1 MAGDGWSRLGFPPRD
16 ALLVDESG
24 LRITRR
30 TRAPEGA
37 PRAGAGSRWRSFQR
51 LRSIPRSSCEHPK
64 REPPSRRR
72 RSNAGPRS
80 CRSPRDLASAGDRL
94 QLVAS
99 TTTLKTANMLVNGGH
114 ELRTVR
120 PMSDYPDAVSWS
132 ADDITAWN
140 DKPTWRQPCSPTMPR
155 PMSSTTGGVSARRT
169 VRSGPRRRHSWN
181 VQTEWGRVR
190 PRDRHSVRAPAR
202 RRRPGDPRVGG
213 S

>member
-1 MAGDGWSRLGFPPRD
+1 MPYLSTSLDRVSRGVLELQRALRAPALVADGDPSRGCDPSRGLPVSTPSVNPRADAGD
-16 ALLVDESG
+16 
-24 LRITRR
+24 R
-30 TRAPEGA
+30 TP
-37 PRAGAGSRWRSFQR
+37 
-51 LRSIPRSSCEHPK
+51 
-64 REPPSRRR
+64 
-72 RSNAGPRS
+72 GPRS
-80 CRSPRDLASAGDRL
+80 CRSPRDLSSAGDRL

-181 VQTEWGRVR
+181 VQTEWGRVK